1 MIIVG
6 NDKKLWNFTFSVTVG
21 DSENLELGLSVIS
34 GSSVVIDWGDGN
46 KDTIT
51 YSAGDYELISNTYI
65 SAGTY
70 DIIIKDSI
78 NLYGFYYADNIS
90 ITFNS
95 INYPRRLTYFY
106 CTGSNTISG
115 DVTNL
120 PSGLTTFYCTGS
132 NTISG
137 DVTNLPSGL
146 TYFRCTGSNTINDY
160 TSPTIFSVS
169 ITYFLLLPV
178 GGLSE
183 TEVDNLLIDLDA
195 SGMSS
200 GTINISGNNA
210 ARTAASDAAVT
221 SLQGKGVT
229 VTTN

>member
-1 MIIVG
+1 
-6 NDKKLWNFTFSVTVG
+6 
-21 DSENLELGLSVIS
+21 
-34 GSSVVIDWGDGN
+34 
-46 KDTIT
+46 
-51 YSAGDYELISNTYI
+51 
-65 SAGTY
+65 
-70 DIIIKDSI
+70 
-78 NLYGFYYADNIS
+78 
-90 ITFNS
+90 
-95 INYPRRLTYFY
+95 
-106 CTGSNTISG
+106 
-115 DVTNL
+115 VTNL